1 MSNSDVTFPTFV
13 YDEIIK
19 LLPVAVSV
27 YSRDFELLM
36 WNDQYLSLSGLTQ
49 DQVYKGMSLAEK
61 IAAENQNELP
71 PSTFIPIVEQVKCY
85 WQDPLH
91 HRREDWFE
99 NGRLIE
105 TRVKRLSE
113 DLYVFCYIDITESR
127 LYENHLQSLSE
138 EDPLT
143 KTLNRRSFGQQVES
157 LILQHRKQ
165 HEPFAVL
172 MLDIDYFKLVNDEYG
187 HHVGDEVL
195 IALAQCCRTVLKE
208 HDLLGRLGGEEF
220 CIVLPNRTLTMAKEI
235 ASSILQNVNSTPVV
249 TNDIEVSFTVSIGVT
264 EYCALDR
271 TFDSIY
277 QRVDTALHAAK
288 KAGRN
293 CFKTL

>member
-1 MSNSDVTFPTFV
+1 
-13 YDEIIK
+13 
-19 LLPVAVSV
+19 
-27 YSRDFELLM
+27 M

-49 DQVYKGMSLAEK
+49 AQVYKGMPLADK

-71 PSTFIPIVEQVKCY
+71 PSAFFPIVEQVKCY

-99 NGRLIE
+99 NDRLIE

-127 LYENHLQSLSE
+127 LYENHLQSLSA

-143 KTLNRRSFGQQVES
+143 KTLNRRSFVQQVEA

-165 HEPFAVL
+165 HSPFAVL

-195 IALAQCCRTVLKE
+195 VNLAQRCRTILNE
-208 HDLLGRLGGEEF
+208 NDLLGRLGGEEF
-220 CIVLPNRTLTMAKEI
+220 CIVLPNKTLTMAKAI
-235 ASSILQNVNSTPVV
+235 ASKILESINSEPVSID
-249 TNDIEVSFTVSIGVT
+249 DIKVDFSVSIGVT

-271 TFDSIY
+271 AFESVY
-277 QRVDTALHAAK
+277 QRVDKALYAAK